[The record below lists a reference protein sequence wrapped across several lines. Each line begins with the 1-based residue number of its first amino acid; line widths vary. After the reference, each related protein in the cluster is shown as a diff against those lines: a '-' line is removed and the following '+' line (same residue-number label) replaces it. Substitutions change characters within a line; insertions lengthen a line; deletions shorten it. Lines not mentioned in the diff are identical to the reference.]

1 MIPNKLYS
9 LVIVDED
16 GIVLY
21 DPDSL
26 RQTRD
31 VQYLIHSA
39 AQNSC
44 VEQLISTEEAMKL
57 LREAYPNRPRL
68 PVGRPAVICGNDL
81 TRLWYRFCRD
91 ADAELLKS
99 VAIARCNSAVTDS

>member
-9 LVIVDED
+9 MVIVEDD

-21 DPDSL
+21 DPDSR

-31 VQYLIHSA
+31 VQYLINSA

-44 VEQLISTEEAMKL
+44 VEQLISSEAAMKL
-57 LREAYPNRPRL
+57 LHDAYPERPRL

-99 VAIARCNSAVTDS
+99 VAIARRNSAVTDS